1 MESQSGRVV
10 RFAVALAAVSAFG
23 CAAGDECRFGA
34 ECPSGVCLPEG
45 VCAEAPTDAGDAM
58 TDAGEVPM
66 TDAGAPTDGALPMD
80 DAATPDLDGGATD
93 AGTVDAGPPACHDG
107 DDRLT
112 ADELPLPLDV
122 PLRQRVATDVSV
134 DTHGTERADATR
146 LWDFEGPYAGD
157 VDQTAMRVSP
167 AGAWYADDFPTA
179 TYVLPLSTQD
189 ELLGVFHLDA
199 DGLTLL
205 GVVSTTAGITQTE
218 LTYDPPAPV
227 WRFPLAPG
235 ASWDVTSTV
244 SGLASGVTSVY
255 TERWR
260 VDVDASGQAG
270 TPDGVRDVLRVNT
283 RITRT
288 VGVVPTEYRRHSYVE
303 PCVGTVAQVFANGSA
318 AEPTTAT
325 EIWRV
330 AP

>member
-1 MESQSGRVV
+1 MDAGSQRVARLV
-10 RFAVALAAVSAFG
+10 VIAALAVAG

-45 VCAEAPTDAGDAM
+45 VCAEPGA
-58 TDAGEVPM
+58 DAGEPG
-66 TDAGAPTDGALPMD
+66 DAGAPAD
-80 DAATPDLDGGATD
+80 DAAAPIDGGVVDDAALAD
-93 AGTVDAGPPACHDG
+93 AGAEDAGPPACHDG

-112 ADELPLPLDV
+112 ADELPLPIGV
-122 PLRQRVATDVSV
+122 PLRQRVATDASL
-134 DTHGTERADATR
+134 DTHGTERGDGTR
-146 LWDFEGPYAGD
+146 LWDYEGPYAGD
-157 VDQTAMRVSP
+157 ADRTFTRVSP
-167 AGAWYADDFPTA
+167 SGAWYAASFPTA
-179 TYVLPLSTQD
+179 TYVLPLSAED
-189 ELLGVFHLDA
+189 ELLGVFRLDA
-199 DGLTLL
+199 DGLVLL
-205 GVVSTTAGITQTE
+205 GVVSPTDGVTRTE

-244 SGLASGVTSVY
+244 SGLASGVASVY

-260 VDVDASGQAG
+260 VEIDATGQVG
-270 TPDGVRDVLRVNT
+270 TPAGVRDVHRVNT

-288 VGVVPTEYRRHSYVE
+288 VGAVPTELRRHSYVE
-303 PCVGTVAQVFANGSA
+303 PCVGTVVQVFASGSA
-318 AEPTTAT
+318 AEPTSAT

>member
-1 MESQSGRVV
+1 MSAKVV
-10 RFAVALAAVSAFG
+10 RFVVVLAALAAFG

-45 VCAEAPTDAGDAM
+45 VCGEVMTDAGDTPTDAGDVPV
-58 TDAGEVPM
+58 TDAGVPVDGAVPTDDAAM
-66 TDAGAPTDGALPMD
+66 PDVDGGAVDAGATDAGAPSCG
-80 DAATPDLDGGATD
+80 
-93 AGTVDAGPPACHDG
+93 DG

-122 PLRQRVATDVSV
+122 VIRQRVATDVSV
-134 DTHGTERADATR
+134 DTHGTERTDGTR

-167 AGAWYADDFPTA
+167 AGAWYAADFPTA

-189 ELLGVFHLDA
+189 ELLGVFHLDGA
-199 DGLTLL
+199 GLTLL
-205 GVVSTTAGITQTE
+205 GVVSPSDGLTRTE

-260 VDVDASGQAG
+260 VDVDATGQAG
-270 TPDGVRDVLRVNT
+270 TPDGVRDVIRVNT

-288 VGVVPTEYRRHSYVE
+288 VGALPTEYRRHSYVE
-303 PCVGTVAQVFANGSA
+303 PCVGTIAQVFADGSG